1 MVHHGTRFVRRR
13 TLLLGLAGLACFALC
28 GHATTARAQMAAAN
42 LAGCWPCGSWQ
53 SYCTGHS
60 GKLRATIVQCDATH
74 FECFFSGNFAKVVP
88 FRYSVVLTVTGEK
101 DGIVYFGGR
110 KEMCNLL
117 GGVYTFSGWSNGR
130 EFHAG
135 YVSSKDR
142 GEFAVSR

>member
-1 MVHHGTRFVRRR
+1 MVPRGGVSIARRS
-13 TLLLGLAGLACFALC
+13 LFLGLAAMACLAVGGQAN
-28 GHATTARAQMAAAN
+28 TARAQGSGAN

-53 SYCTGHS
+53 SYCTGHN
-60 GKLRATIVQCDATH
+60 GKLRATIVQCDANH

-101 DGIVYFGGR
+101 DGVVYFGGQ
-110 KEMCNLL
+110 KQMCSLL